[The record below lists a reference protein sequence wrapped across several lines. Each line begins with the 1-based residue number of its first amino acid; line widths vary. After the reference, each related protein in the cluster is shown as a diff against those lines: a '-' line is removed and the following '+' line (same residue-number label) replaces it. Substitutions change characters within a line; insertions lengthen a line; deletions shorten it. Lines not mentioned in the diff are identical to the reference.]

1 MVRGKQSSVVNS
13 EFRSLLLALWSSIP
27 YSEFIWAVIPPLL
40 LPIYYYRRATAPP
53 PLFPLLL
60 CFGWGAIFGGTA
72 LGLEWIFEHFIKQWE
87 YWQRFTRT
95 LAGVA
100 VRQLVFIAPVEEG
113 CKLAG
118 VVTFRWLVGRRGNG
132 RSPALSIFIQ
142 TIAIALGF
150 TAQESWVYLSNGV
163 ATVFDRAIGTP
174 IHAMFSTAFGYALA
188 REQGRKELREFL
200 SREAEGTKSREELN
214 PHAPR
219 RGFMARDTRATA
231 RFTTHHSTHYL
242 LPITNYYSLINAVI
256 CHALVNIFSS
266 AWRYNAPLNLLS
278 YLLFPFLLWLFWRME
293 GWWRRVQHQ
302 PSIILIS
309 GMTSVHRYWQRG
321 LVVFALMLGG
331 NAIFGFFLLVRTL
344 SPLQPVQLLEPDVIW
359 SIASRTVLNSIP
371 GAIACGIYKYLRLAA
386 RHRNLA

>member
-1 MVRGKQSSVVNS
+1 M
-13 EFRSLLLALWSSIP
+13 LL
-27 YSEFIWAVIPPLL
+27 
-40 LPIYYYRRATAPP
+40 IYYYRRATAPP

-60 CFGWGAIFGGTA
+60 CFGWGAIFGSIA
-72 LGLEWIFEHFIKQWE
+72 LGLEWIFEHLTSQWE
-87 YWQRFTRT
+87 DWQRFTRT

-100 VRQLVFIAPVEEG
+100 VRQLVFIAPIEEG

-118 VVTFRWLVGRRGNG
+118 VITFQWLAGRRGNG

-174 IHAMFSTAFGYALA
+174 IHAMFSATFGYALA
-188 REQGRKELREFL
+188 REQGALRC
-200 SREAEGTKSREELN
+200 REQ
-214 PHAPR
+214 
-219 RGFMARDTRATA
+219 RGRGATTNYQLP
-231 RFTTHHSTHYL
+231 TTNHQ
-242 LPITNYYSLINAVI
+242 LPITNYHHTTHHFLINAII

-266 AWRYNAPLNLLS
+266 AWRYNPPINLLS

-293 GWWRRVQHQ
+293 ECWRRVQHQ

-309 GMTSVHRYWQRG
+309 GMTAIHRHWQRG
-321 LVVFALMLGG
+321 LVLFTLMLGG

-344 SPLQPVQLLEPDVIW
+344 SPLHPVQLLEPDIFW
-359 SIASRTVLNSIP
+359 FIASRLVLNSIP
-371 GAIACGIYKYLRLAA
+371 GAIAWGIYRYLRFAA
-386 RHRNLA
+386 RRRNLS

>member
-1 MVRGKQSSVVNS
+1 MPNS
-13 EFRSLLLALWSSIP
+13 EL
-27 YSEFIWAVIPPLL
+27 IWAVIPPLL
-40 LPIYYYRRATAPP
+40 LLIYYYRRATAPP

-60 CFGWGAIFGGTA
+60 CFGWGAIFGSIA
-72 LGLEWIFEHFIKQWE
+72 LGLEWIFEYLTSQWE
-87 YWQRFTRT
+87 DWQRFTRI

-100 VRQLVFIAPVEEG
+100 VRQLVFIAPIEEG

-118 VVTFRWLVGRRGNG
+118 VITFKWLAGRRGNG

-174 IHAMFSTAFGYALA
+174 IHAMFSATFGYALA
-188 REQGRKELREFL
+188 REQGKRELREL
-200 SREAEGTKSREELN
+200 REK
-214 PHAPR
+214 
-219 RGFMARDTRATA
+219 
-231 RFTTHHSTHYL
+231 
-242 LPITNYYSLINAVI
+242 ITNSRLPTPDSRLPTPKSLINAII

-266 AWRYNAPLNLLS
+266 AWRYNPPINLLS

-293 GWWRRVQHQ
+293 ECWRRVQHQ

-309 GMTSVHRYWQRG
+309 GMTAIHRHWQRG
-321 LVVFALMLGG
+321 LVLFTLVLGG

-344 SPLQPVQLLEPDVIW
+344 SPLHPVQLLEPDIFW
-359 SIASRTVLNSIP
+359 FIASRSVLNSIP
-371 GAIACGIYKYLRLAA
+371 GAIAWGIYRYLRFAA
-386 RHRNLA
+386 RRRNLS